1 MNPPAQKKI
10 HFQYRKG
17 KYATWIEETIDF
29 DPDPSYPPIDQAK
42 TYLSNCLIDFKQ
54 IQVNK
59 VSTKKPIKHE
69 NN

>member
-1 MNPPAQKKI
+1 MNLPVSKQI

-17 KYATWIEETIDF
+17 KYATWIEETMDF
-29 DPDPSYPPIDQAK
+29 NPDPAYSPIEQVK
-42 TYLSNCLIDFKQ
+42 TYLSNCLIEFKQ

-59 VSTKKPIKHE
+59 VSTKKPIKNE